1 MKQRITLTQF
11 NRLNKKQKE
20 KIIKWS
26 RTCKSFMDEIQEG
39 GYDPNYILLNIGEM
53 IEFIIDNE
61 RKECDIFIERVIKWR
76 FEGDHGIIWGS
87 ERGTLEYDELCDA
100 LWEAVKVVLNET

>member
-1 MKQRITLTQF
+1 MKQHITIQQLKELTEKQCD
-11 NRLNKKQKE
+11 RLLPWLVKK
-20 KIIKWS
+20 
-26 RTCKSFMDEIQEG
+26 
-39 GYDPNYILLNIGEM
+39 GYQRELSIGQM
-53 IEFIIDNE
+53 IEFIINNE
-61 RKECDIFIERVIKWR
+61 RKECDIFIERIIKWR